1 MLDSIKN
8 GDVRNYLNDERS
20 HSILSDFNHWIENSN
35 TNISIARVEHCQRDE
50 FADYDGYVDDGKKVF
65 ARYYSESR
73 VVKLNTEIIAQ
84 EVDNVQQKFISD
96 TELAGHCKD
105 VYLFADLILAH
116 EYAHAYQS
124 QIEGKSMKRDD
135 NDLERDADRMAIR
148 FFTEVYDEP
157 QDEVKKTI
165 MEHYEHL
172 RRRY

>member
-1 MLDSIKN
+1 MLNPII
-8 GDVRNYLNDERS
+8 GHDVKCYLNDERS
-20 HSILSDFNHWIENSN
+20 RRILSDFNHWIENSN
-35 TNISIARVEHCQRDE
+35 TDISITRVEHCQRDE
-50 FADYDGYVDDGKKVF
+50 FTDYDGFIDAGKKIF
-65 ARYYSESR
+65 ARYCSDRR

-84 EVDNVQQKFISD
+84 EVDNVQQKFINDS
-96 TELAGHCKD
+96 ELIGHCKD

-124 QIEGKSMKRDD
+124 QVEGKSMKRDD
-135 NDLERDADRMAIR
+135 NDLERDADRMAIK